1 VDRRFITFGLK
12 LLEIISAPVFKK
24 GRVLKTESTRNAVRK
39 KEVSEKRDPCLCLYG
54 VRGFYPTIPIAHLNS
69 IVI

>member
-1 VDRRFITFGLK
+1 MTLGLK

-24 GRVLKTESTRNAVRK
+24 GRVLKTESTKNAVRK
-39 KEVSEKRDPCLCLYG
+39 KEVSDKRSPCLYG
-54 VRGFYPTIPIAHLNS
+54 VRGFYPTIPIAHLNT